1 MSGLRVFY
9 TSVFLFII
17 FIIQELAIGRINFPL
32 NGFSLYLAALMIVL
46 SLEDRTGSLVF
57 GFIGGMIMDLS
68 TSAETPFGQWALVMT
83 VIGYLFSVNRET
95 IGDYTQ
101 SPFTFVVFVSAAVSL
116 SLSVFLLI
124 GLMLGQNNGGVYHN
138 ITLILA
144 NAIWSL
150 ILTPIFLPLVIK
162 VRKLSLTNR
171 DRI

>member
-17 FIIQELAIGRINFPL
+17 FIIQELAISRINFPL
-32 NGFSLYLAALMIVL
+32 NGFSLYLAALTIVL

-68 TSAETPFGQWALVMT
+68 TSADTPFGQWALVMT

-95 IGDYTQ
+95 IGDFTQ
-101 SPFTFVVFVSAAVSL
+101 SPFTFVVFISAAVSL

-138 ITLILA
+138 VILILA

>member
-17 FIIQELAIGRINFPL
+17 FIIQELAISRINFPL

-68 TSAETPFGQWALVMT
+68 TSADTPFGQWALVMT

-95 IGDYTQ
+95 IGDFTQ
-101 SPFTFVVFVSAAVSL
+101 SPFTFVVFISAAVSL

-138 ITLILA
+138 VILILA